1 VRARISMG
9 GSESQPATVSEEK
22 DTACDE
28 EKDTACGEE
37 NEEATLN
44 SCKGMQHFTA
54 LENGIFNIG

>member
-1 VRARISMG
+1 MG